1 MSLQSK
7 FNRLAVLSAL
17 LVSVTLV
24 GCGNRMPANIPDPEE
39 PALPPAPPV
48 AEPVDPV
55 APIEPVMPPP
65 APTLPGTP
73 GNPGY
78 QAPTLGSLVVS
89 GVEKSKTGF
98 ILKKLVVKGAVV
110 NVSNV
115 PLSGTLK
122 VDFKDKKGLF
132 TKTFITEET
141 KTQVISQL
149 APGQS
154 FPFELTSTKNGM
166 DDAEV
171 TVETMPTAPAAANFS
186 TGNPYG
192 AAAPGTYGAYGGYG
206 MGTAGVPG
214 YPTY

>member
-24 GCGNRMPANIPDPEE
+24 GCGNRMPANLPDPEE

-48 AEPVDPV
+48 TEPAPPV
-55 APIEPVMPPP
+55 APVEPVTP
-65 APTLPGTP
+65 APALPGTP

-89 GVEKSKTGF
+89 GVEKSKTGL
-98 ILKKLVVKGAVV
+98 ILKKLVVKGTVV
-110 NVSNV
+110 NVSNM

-132 TKTFITEET
+132 TKTFVTEET

-154 FPFELTSTKNGM
+154 FPFELTATKNGM

-171 TVETMPTAPAAANFS
+171 TVETMPTAPAASTFS

-192 AAAPGTYGAYGGYG
+192 APAQGAYGAYGAYG
-206 MGTAGVPG
+206 AGAAGVPG
-214 YPTY
+214 YPTTY

>member
-1 MSLQSK
+1 MALQTK
-7 FNRLAVLSAL
+7 FNRLAVLGAL
-17 LVSVTLV
+17 LVSVALV

-39 PALPPAPPV
+39 PALPPAPPT
-48 AEPVDPV
+48 EPAVPVVPVEPV
-55 APIEPVMPPP
+55 APLP
-65 APTLPGTP
+65 APVTPGLPGAP

-89 GVEKSKTGF
+89 GVEKTKTGL
-98 ILKKLVVKGAVV
+98 ILKKLVVKGTVE
-110 NVSNV
+110 NVSSM

-132 TKTFITEET
+132 TKTFVTEET

-154 FPFELTSTKNGM
+154 FPFEVTATKNGM

-171 TVETMPTAPAAANFS
+171 TVETMPTVPAASTFS
-186 TGNPYG
+186 AGSPYG
-192 AAAPGTYGAYGGYG
+192 APMQGGYG
-206 MGTAGVPG
+206 AGFPA
-214 YPTY
+214 Y